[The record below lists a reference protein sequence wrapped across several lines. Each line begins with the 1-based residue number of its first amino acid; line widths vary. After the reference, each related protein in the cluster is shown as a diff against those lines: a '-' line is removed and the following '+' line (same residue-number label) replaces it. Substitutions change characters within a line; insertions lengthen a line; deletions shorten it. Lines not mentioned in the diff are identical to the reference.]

1 MSINKDD
8 RFTPALRQ
16 ISIEKINDILSK
28 EITSIVNQKKYY
40 DLTFEI
46 VMEKLLHDKY
56 ETITEFQNDVYKIII
71 TATKSSDVIVEY
83 VGKELQKTLSK
94 FFKGLFDLSHYKFRT
109 FMKKYHT
116 DLEFLL
122 SFIDVVK

>member
-94 FFKGLFDLSHYKFRT
+94 FFKSLFDLSHYKFRT